1 MASSRFSL
9 WPVSSALIPTRMFW
23 CPRQV
28 LYFLRAF
35 KSTGALIRMIFKV
48 LGLSLP
54 FLFVLLIVS
63 GVVNLPKDD

>member
-1 MASSRFSL
+1 
-9 WPVSSALIPTRMFW
+9 
-23 CPRQV
+23 
-28 LYFLRAF
+28 
-35 KSTGALIRMIFKV
+35 MIFKV